1 MVRLIW
7 GGLVK
12 AGDWI
17 KTFGSVKEGGPW
29 FEQGGR
35 GHLRRGIITHTLSGV
50 EQGSQKTYISHK
62 RHHPNTKIFLA
73 NLAWHPGVA
82 TQRGMA
88 ALFMWFCWSILSRS
102 PEFTNVPLTD
112 IISHC
117 ILQTPPSPIQPQS
130 QYSTIKSQ
138 NILWINLLS
147 IKSHQGS
154 LCRYPCIWFQ
164 GLYSQARMS
173 SCGGWLWFW
182 APFGSSTW
190 MYSPGR
196 TGNGYRLSSEVGYG

>member
-1 MVRLIW
+1 MAFILDIRGEDIYDIMLCVGWW
-7 GGLVK
+7 GWSGE
-12 AGDWI
+12 DWLRRGI
-17 KTFGSVKEGGPW
+17 ELKLLGSVKEGGPW

-130 QYSTIKSQ
+130 Q
-138 NILWINLLS
+138 ILY
-147 IKSHQGS
+147 HQIPK
-154 LCRYPCIWFQ
+154 YI
-164 GLYSQARMS
+164 M
-173 SCGGWLWFW
+173 
-182 APFGSSTW
+182 
-190 MYSPGR
+190 
-196 TGNGYRLSSEVGYG
+196 N